1 MIANYRE
8 KRVCMIGVVS
18 EGKSKV
24 TESSLRAKVNGLNDF
39 TYFEVNLNNKK
50 KLKRVASGLSR
61 LVIRSELWRVLV
73 ETHP

>member
-8 KRVCMIGVVS
+8 KRVCVIGVVS
-18 EGKSKV
+18 
-24 TESSLRAKVNGLNDF
+24 NGLNDF

>member
-8 KRVCMIGVVS
+8 KRVCVIGVVS

-39 TYFEVNLNNKK
+39 TYFEVNFITRRN
-50 KLKRVASGLSR
+50 
-61 LVIRSELWRVLV
+61 
-73 ETHP
+73 

>member
-8 KRVCMIGVVS
+8 KRVCVIGVVS

-24 TESSLRAKVNGLNDF
+24 TESSLQAKVNGLNDF